1 MNWYRGIFLISI
13 ASSLA
18 VCGDALAQ
26 SGKPSV
32 PNTASSPA
40 AAEIDREVDA
50 ALNKLYASSP
60 SAKALGAKAKAVLV
74 FPSIVKGG
82 LVVATQYGKGALRQG
97 GKPAGYFESV
107 AGSYGFQAGIQ
118 KFGYA
123 LFLMNDAAL
132 ASLDRSGG
140 WELGVGP
147 SITVVDAGKAK
158 SISTTTLRDDVYA
171 VFFDQKGLMAG
182 AGVQGSKI
190 TRINP

>member
-1 MNWYRGIFLISI
+1 MSWFSWILLILI
-13 ASSLA
+13 ASSLS
-18 VCGDALAQ
+18 VCGDAFAQ

-32 PNTASSPA
+32 SNSASSPA

-50 ALNKLYASSP
+50 SLKKLYASSP

-82 LVVATQYGKGALRQG
+82 LIVGAQYGKGALRQG

-107 AGSYGFQAGIQ
+107 AGSYGFQAGVQ

-132 ASLDRSGG
+132 ASLDRADG

-147 SITVVDAGKAK
+147 SITVVDTGKAK
-158 SISTTTLRDDVYA
+158 SISTTTMRDDVYA

-182 AGVQGSKI
+182 AGVQGSKV